1 MSKFSL
7 VCSTYKSEFYLQQF
21 LENLNLFNN
30 AKDLTLYLVLNDPN
44 SLEKK
49 IISKASDLKYLL
61 EVIEVERESISKST
75 NRGFKLC

>member
-7 VCSTYKSEFYLQQF
+7 VCSAYKSEVYLQQF
-21 LENLNLFNN
+21 LENLNLFDN

-49 IISKASDLKYLL
+49 IISKASY
-61 EVIEVERESISKST
+61 SK
-75 NRGFKLC
+75 